1 MICGVVLT
9 GAQEEAGIRQRPK
22 LLFTV
27 LVFQFSS
34 YCFVRTMWQGGVF
47 TNDME
52 IQWRY
57 LKVASLFLGKDA
69 SPTLMRSGIVE
80 PGHQPHKGRWLMTQH
95 ACHRPGVGQCTF
107 LVILPYLLALFLG
120 LEKWGSAGYA
130 VAKVKKNAKIST
142 WNVTQFKG
150 AYTSDTW
157 YLFCVFVVWFVS
169 VCFTIYSGSANVW
182 YTTVVGFWVKDRI

>member
-107 LVILPYLLALFLG
+107 LVILPYLLALSLG

-130 VAKVKKNAKIST
+130 VAKVKTNAKISAWSKQHKLRVHT
-142 WNVTQFKG
+142 NFRNVSYQV
-150 AYTSDTW
+150 YRSYIW
-157 YLFCVFVVWFVS
+157 YIVFIVFRGS
-169 VCFTIYSGSANVW
+169 VCSC
-182 YTTVVGFWVKDRI
+182 